1 MLCRW
6 ILILGLGFVVAV
18 FSCFV
23 TAEESWASHVLAQAA
38 GGTYIGTD
46 ERSGDSVIRV
56 GPSGESKPGTR
67 MYMDRN
73 PGPGDALGDR
83 VIHVVPPPEEKQ
95 ETEVL
100 FGPLLITPEITWPGN
115 TKPGMTRPDMTK
127 PDMTK
132 PDMTKPDMTKPD
144 MTKPD
149 MTKPDP
155 RVPHDR
161 MPREQTAPGKR
172 D

>member
-1 MLCRW
+1 MSR
-6 ILILGLGFVVAV
+6 
-18 FSCFV
+18 
-23 TAEESWASHVLAQAA
+23 TSHVLAQAA
-38 GGTYIGTD
+38 GGAYIGTD

-56 GPSGESKPGTR
+56 GPSGETKPGTR

-73 PGPGDALGDR
+73 LGPDDDSGDR
-83 VIHVVPPPEEKQ
+83 VIHVVPPPEERQ
-95 ETEVL
+95 ESEVL

-127 PDMTK
+127 PD
-132 PDMTKPDMTKPD
+132 
-144 MTKPD
+144 
-149 MTKPDP
+149 P
-155 RVPHDR
+155 RVPHGR